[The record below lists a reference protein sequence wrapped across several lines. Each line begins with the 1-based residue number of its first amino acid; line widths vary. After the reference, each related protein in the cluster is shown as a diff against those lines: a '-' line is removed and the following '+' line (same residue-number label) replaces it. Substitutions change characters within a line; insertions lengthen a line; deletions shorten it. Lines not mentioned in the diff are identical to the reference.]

1 MLTPNILR
9 TAIVLC
15 LRAPLKGEEARE
27 TVAALDALQ
36 EVYDTMTAPPPEPE
50 KKPRGKRGRR
60 GKPKEETNGDDAQP
74 SK

>member
-1 MLTPNILR
+1 MLTPKTLR

-15 LRAPLKGEEARE
+15 LRAPLKGEEARD

-36 EVYDTMTAPPPEPE
+36 EVYDAMTAPPPAPE
-50 KKPRGKRGRR
+50 
-60 GKPKEETNGDDAQP
+60 EEDDGDNART

>member
-1 MLTPNILR
+1 MLTPKILR

-15 LRAPLKGEEARE
+15 LRAPLKGEEARD

-36 EVYDTMTAPPPEPE
+36 EVYDAMTTPPPAPE
-50 KKPRGKRGRR
+50 
-60 GKPKEETNGDDAQP
+60 EETDGDDAKP